1 MDLDRDALPS
11 LLEPSIVVVV
21 AAAAAAAVLTLV
33 ELGRS
38 EGNGILR
45 LGEDT
50 PPGPLLPPPL
60 NNVVPGG
67 GGGRGADDNCRL

>member
-11 LLEPSIVVVV
+11 LLEPSIVV
-21 AAAAAAAVLTLV
+21 AAAAVLTLV

-50 PPGPLLPPPL
+50 PPGPLLPPL
-60 NNVVPGG
+60 FNNVVPGG
-67 GGGRGADDNCRL
+67 GGGGGADDNCRL